1 MQELFSNDA
10 LWIAVAAWF
19 IAQTAKVVLI
29 LVWERRLDIGA
40 FVTAGGMPSSHSAM
54 VSALAMALVLTE
66 GPGSIAFAIAVVLA
80 VIVMY
85 DAAGVRQTVSRQ
97 SVILNRLVKEIF
109 ERRPFNEVE
118 RDLRELIGHTPFQ
131 VIIGCAM
138 GILIAWLWLVVVL

>member
-1 MQELFSNDA
+1 MQELFTNDA

-19 IAQTAKVVLI
+19 IAQTAKVVLTLI
-29 LVWERRLDIGA
+29 WERRLDIGA

-54 VSALAMALVLTE
+54 VSALAMALALTE
-66 GPGSIAFAIAVVLA
+66 GMDSIAFAIAVVLA

-118 RDLRELIGHTPFQ
+118 RDLRELVGHTPFQ
-131 VIIGCAM
+131 VIVGCVL
-138 GILIAWLWLVVVL
+138 GLFIAWLWLVVVL